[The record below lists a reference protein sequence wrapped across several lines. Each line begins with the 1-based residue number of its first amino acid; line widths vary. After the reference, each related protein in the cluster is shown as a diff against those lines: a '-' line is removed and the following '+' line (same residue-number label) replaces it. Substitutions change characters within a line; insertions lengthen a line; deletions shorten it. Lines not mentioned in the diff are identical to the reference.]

1 MSYFATN
8 ISVCL
13 ILRHVVFFTTSLA
26 EEDGFDAVEGE
37 EVLVHQAEFGLEGAI
52 LPAELFIAVFILD
65 EFLYH

>member
-1 MSYFATN
+1 M
-8 ISVCL
+8 L
-13 ILRHVVFFTTSLA
+13 ITFVYPLPP
-26 EEDGFDAVEGE
+26 EQNPFDAVEGE

>member
-1 MSYFATN
+1 
-8 ISVCL
+8 
-13 ILRHVVFFTTSLA
+13 VVFFTTSLA

-52 LPAELFIAVFILD
+52 LPAELFIAVFIID